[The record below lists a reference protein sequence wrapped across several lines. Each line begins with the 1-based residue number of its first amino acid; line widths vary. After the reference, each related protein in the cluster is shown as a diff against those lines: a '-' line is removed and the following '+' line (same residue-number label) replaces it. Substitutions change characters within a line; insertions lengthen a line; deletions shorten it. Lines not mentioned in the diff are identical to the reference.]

1 MDVSLVPLAPNPAT
15 GMSAGS
21 STVMAS
27 VARAEQRAA
36 LVAAGGVPSARRG
49 RRGGPSQ
56 QLHLIRIDRVDNF
69 VMNVYGRRSRSRSRS
84 RGRSRGIGG
93 GVPLLLPRPRPK
105 ARPLNV
111 FVRHAAPVAARAV
124 QTPLTPPSSPP
135 RSQHESSRSHRHGQ
149 CDWCRQQQRRKEQCR
164 GRSASCRFSR
174 GLVCHRT
181 PTNLLEWKFDNWARA
196 GMRHRSQARPLL
208 DEVYD
213 DPPSLFVGFHGTR
226 ESGLLGILSDGQLKP
241 GPASWGKTYVY
252 AKGFLAYGCG
262 GEDAKRNNS
271 DEARRILKKIRE
283 RSTKHASGVIIE
295 VSMWGIHKP
304 CRIVEDEWKWAGN
317 PTASQGSLTILARGG
332 TPLSVR
338 CGWILTGL
346 GNRVIAG
353 CIETQS

>member
-1 MDVSLVPLAPNPAT
+1 MSAWCLLPPNPAT

-84 RGRSRGIGG
+84 RGRSRGTGG

-135 RSQHESSRSHRHGQ
+135 PLPARELPQPPPRPVRLVPAAAAP
-149 CDWCRQQQRRKEQCR
+149 QRTMPWPERVLQI
-164 GRSASCRFSR
+164 FQ
-174 GLVCHRT
+174 
-181 PTNLLEWKFDNWARA
+181 RA
-196 GMRHRSQARPLL
+196 GVSQDAYEPFGV
-208 DEVYD
+208 EV
-213 DPPSLFVGFHGTR
+213 R
-226 ESGLLGILSDGQLKP
+226 
-241 GPASWGKTYVY
+241 
-252 AKGFLAYGCG
+252 
-262 GEDAKRNNS
+262 
-271 DEARRILKKIRE
+271 
-283 RSTKHASGVIIE
+283 
-295 VSMWGIHKP
+295 
-304 CRIVEDEWKWAGN
+304 
-317 PTASQGSLTILARGG
+317 
-332 TPLSVR
+332 
-338 CGWILTGL
+338 
-346 GNRVIAG
+346 
-353 CIETQS
+353 